1 MILNCDLTGL
11 KPAEYKSG
19 KVQKILR
26 LAHEKF
32 RSNTLEGTGFVELV
46 NTISNNEI
54 TAIKHTAKFVNDN
67 ADVLVVIGIG
77 GSYLGAYSAI
87 KMLKR
92 RPKTEVRFVGTNFS
106 AYEMQDLLEY
116 IKDKRVCVNV
126 ISKSGTTLES
136 LLAFNLIEQ
145 LMMKKYKKK
154 DEFKQRIFV
163 TTDAQKGYLKEYAD
177 KMGYQKFVVPDNVG
191 GRYSVLSAVGLLPM
205 AVAGINITK
214 VLEGAK
220 QSYKDCFVFDI
231 DTNPAYK
238 YAVTRF
244 LMQAKERKLVEV
256 LCNFDTRLIEFG
268 EWYKQLF
275 AESEGKDKKGLFVSS
290 LNYSTDLHSFGQY
303 IQEGTPMVFETF
315 IKVKEPET
323 DIVLSGLENS
333 PVPFLNGKSLEFV
346 NKSAELGT
354 IKSHI
359 NAKVPIVQIEL
370 DKIDEETYGYLVY
383 FFETACAMSGL
394 MIGVNPF
401 NQPGVEGYKS
411 EMRQIMQK

>member
-1 MILNCDLTGL
+1 
-11 KPAEYKSG
+11 
-19 KVQKILR
+19 
-26 LAHEKF
+26 
-32 RSNTLEGTGFVELV
+32 
-46 NTISNNEI
+46 
-54 TAIKHTAKFVNDN
+54 
-67 ADVLVVIGIG
+67 
-77 GSYLGAYSAI
+77 
-87 KMLKR
+87 
-92 RPKTEVRFVGTNFS
+92 
-106 AYEMQDLLEY
+106 
-116 IKDKRVCVNV
+116 
-126 ISKSGTTLES
+126 
-136 LLAFNLIEQ
+136 
-145 LMMKKYKKK
+145 MMKKYKKK
-154 DEFKQRIFV
+154 DEYKQRIFV
-163 TTDAQKGYLKEYAD
+163 TTDANKGYLKGYAD
-177 KMGYQKFVVPDNVG
+177 KVGYQTFVVPDNIG

-214 VLEGAK
+214 VLDGAK
-220 QSYKDCFVFDI
+220 TAYKDCFVFDI

-256 LCNFDTRLIEFG
+256 LCNFDTRLKEFG

-323 DIVLSGLENS
+323 DIVLSGLEES
-333 PVPFLNGKSLEFV
+333 PVPFLNGKTVDFV

-354 IKSHI
+354 IKSHQ
-359 NAKVPIVQIEL
+359 NAKVPIIQIEV
-370 DKIDEETYGYLVY
+370 DRIDEENYGYLVY
-383 FFETACAMSGL
+383 FFETACAMSGI